1 MIQNDRNL
9 AIALAGLFQA
19 LALVKRTAA
28 GQTTL
33 AAEEA
38 TCINSIFNTDPASIE
53 DVYGGVESLRYG
65 LNNLIEQLHGK
76 KTGESM
82 VLTRYAV
89 TILHLERK
97 LANHPDYLESLRQ
110 GIQKINLLS
119 ASSDKVTPATLVQLA
134 ELYTSTISQLTP
146 RIIINGD
153 PAILSMDEVK
163 AKIRA
168 LLLAA
173 IRAAVLWRQCGG
185 TRIKLI
191 FRKKAILHEAERLLA
206 SPTVLH

>member
-1 MIQNDRNL
+1 MIQNDKNL

-19 LALVKRTAA
+19 LALVKRAAA
-28 GQTTL
+28 GETTL

-38 TCINSIFNTDPASIE
+38 TCINSIFNADPASVE
-53 DVYGGVESLRYG
+53 DVYGGAEALRCG

-76 KTGESM
+76 KTGGSM

-110 GIQKINLLS
+110 GIQKIDLLS
-119 ASSDKVTPATLVQLA
+119 ASSDRATPATLIQLA

-146 RIIINGD
+146 RIIIQGD

-191 FRKKAILHEAERLLA
+191 FRKKIILHEANRLLT
-206 SPTVLH
+206 SPTILH

>member
-19 LALVKRTAA
+19 LALVKRAAA

-38 TCINSIFNTDPASIE
+38 TCINSIFNADPASVE
-53 DVYGGVESLRYG
+53 DVYGGAESLRCG

-76 KTGESM
+76 KTGGSM

-89 TILHLERK
+89 TVLHLERK

-110 GIQKINLLS
+110 GIQKIDLLS
-119 ASSDKVTPATLVQLA
+119 ASSDRATPATLIQLA

-146 RIIINGD
+146 RIIIQGD

-191 FRKKAILHEAERLLA
+191 FRKKTILHEANRLLT
-206 SPTVLH
+206 SPTTLH